1 MSAGR
6 SPAGPD
12 GSVLLAWV
20 IPGAAALAALA
31 ATFLWMAEAVDAL
44 RTDRPWPAGPLEVGR
59 AVALEGAPLPSVLAL
74 AVAAVLVAV
83 SVTLLVLVVA
93 RLTRGL
99 RHRPDVDRSTRH
111 LAKAPERQRLG
122 HRARTAEATRL
133 APSLKNAPGLLIGRT
148 VNGGQRVY
156 QGWEDVALDVWGPRR
171 GKTTSRAVPALLAA
185 PGAAVATSNKRD
197 LLDTTAGLRSQT
209 GRVWVFDPQGIA
221 SDGTPTFVYDPL
233 SRVRTA
239 VQAQRLAALFV
250 ADTKEPGARTDP
262 QWDTAGA
269 DLLAWLMLAAAVDGR
284 PLGDVWAWVSDSS
297 DDTPVRLLREHGHE
311 GPAASVDGVAHQPDK
326 MRGSVYGTAQ
336 RMARPLINPQLLAWV
351 TPTPGLP
358 TFDPTAFVGSN
369 GVNGSNGPRDTL
381 YALSREG
388 AGSSGAVVTALT
400 SAICEDAERAAM
412 TNPDRSGRLPT
423 PLVVVLDEAANV
435 CRWPELPALYSHYG
449 SRGIA
454 LLTFL
459 QSYSQGVAVWGEEGM
474 RTLWSAATVR
484 VYGGGVADQRWLA
497 ELSDLIGDHDEIHR
511 SVSTSRHGRS
521 TSIDTRQRRTMTTA
535 ELTALPTKR
544 AVVLAGGRPL
554 LVEPMRWFEDK
565 RQAETIT
572 AAAKEWEA
580 THA

>member
-1 MSAGR
+1 VSAGR
-6 SPAGPD
+6 PQAGLD
-12 GSVLLAWV
+12 SSVLLAWV
-20 IPGAAALAALA
+20 IPGAAALAAAA

-44 RTDRPWPAGPLEVGR
+44 RADQPLPANPLEVGR
-59 AVALEGAPLPSVLAL
+59 AVALEGAALPSVLAL
-74 AVAAVLVAV
+74 VVAAIAVAVP
-83 SVTLLVLVVA
+83 VTLLVLLVA
-93 RLTRGL
+93 RLTRRM

-133 APSLKNAPGLLIGRT
+133 APSLKDSPGLLIGRT

-197 LLDTTAGLRSQT
+197 LLDTTAGVRART

-221 SDGTPTFVYDPL
+221 SDGAPTFIYDPL
-233 SRVRTA
+233 ARVRTA
-239 VQAQRLAALFV
+239 VEAQRLAALFV

-297 DDTPVRLLREHGHE
+297 DDTPVQLLREHGHD
-311 GPAASVDGVAHQPDK
+311 GPAASVDAVTHQPDK

-358 TFDPTAFVGSN
+358 TFDPTAFVGST
-369 GVNGSNGPRDTL
+369 DTL

-400 SAICEDAERAAM
+400 SAVCEDAERTAM

-474 RTLWSAATVR
+474 RTLWSAATIR

-497 ELSDLIGDHDEIHR
+497 ELSDLIGDHDEVHR

-521 TSIDTRQRRTMTTA
+521 TSVDTRQRRTMTTA

-544 AVVLAGGRPL
+544 AVVLAGGRPV

-565 RQAETIT
+565 RQAGTIT
-572 AAAKEWEA
+572 AASKEWET